1 MTTSRQGH
9 LLAALLSVALVC
21 GCASTQETRFYTLL
35 APAPAIAEAAP
46 AAAFA
51 IEVLPV
57 SVPEQVDVPQLV
69 LRRSDGELS
78 LVESRQWVA
87 PLGRELRAAL
97 ADRLT
102 QVLGARDVH
111 RLAAVSGVQVWR
123 VKVDVARFDSVLG
136 RYVLLDAGWSIG
148 GNGNGNGNGARLT
161 CATQVREDV
170 GSSYEALV
178 AGHQRALAGVAD
190 RIAGAIRQLAAGGT
204 AACPG

>member
-9 LLAALLSVALVC
+9 LLAVLLFVALAG
-21 GCASTQETRFYTLL
+21 GCASTPETRFYTLL
-35 APAPAIAEAAP
+35 APAPATSEPVP

-102 QVLGARDVH
+102 RGLGARDVY
-111 RLAAVSGVQVWR
+111 RLAVVPGVQVWR
-123 VKVDVARFDSVLG
+123 VKVDVARFDSELG

-148 GNGNGNGNGARLT
+148 GNGTGARLT
-161 CATQVREDV
+161 CATQVREAV
-170 GSSYEALV
+170 GNDYEALV
-178 AGHQRALAGVAD
+178 AGHQRALARIAD
-190 RIAGAIRQLAAGGT
+190 RIAIVIRQLAAGGS
-204 AACPG
+204 AACPD

>member
-1 MTTSRQGH
+1 MTTSRQRH
-9 LLAALLSVALVC
+9 LLAALMAVALLG
-21 GCASTQETRFYTLL
+21 GCASTPETRFYTLL
-35 APAPAIAEAAP
+35 APAPAASEPVP

-51 IEVLPV
+51 IEMLPV

-87 PLGRELRAAL
+87 PLGRELGAAL

-102 QVLGARDVH
+102 RVLGARDVY
-111 RLAAVSGVQVWR
+111 RLAVVPGVQVWR
-123 VKVDVARFDSVLG
+123 VKVDVARFDSELG

-148 GNGNGNGNGARLT
+148 GNGTGARLT

-178 AGHQRALAGVAD
+178 AGHQRALARIAD
-190 RIAGAIRQLAAGGT
+190 RIAIAIRQLAAGGS
-204 AACPG
+204 AACPA

>member
-9 LLAALLSVALVC
+9 RLAALLSIALVS
-21 GCASTQETRFYTLL
+21 GCASTPETRFYTLL
-35 APAPAIAEAAP
+35 APAPTPSEP
-46 AAAFA
+46 VPDAAFA
-51 IEVLPV
+51 IEVLPA

-102 QVLGARDVH
+102 RVLGARDVY
-111 RLAAVSGVQVWR
+111 RLAVVPGVQVWR
-123 VKVDVARFDSVLG
+123 VKVDVARFDSELG

-148 GNGNGNGNGARLT
+148 GDGTGARLT
-161 CATQVREDV
+161 CATQVREDA
-170 GSSYEALV
+170 GGSYEALV
-178 AGHQRALAGVAD
+178 AGHQRALARVAD
-190 RIAGAIRQLAAGGT
+190 RIAGAIRQLAAGGKPV
-204 AACPG
+204 CPG

>member
-1 MTTSRQGH
+1 MTTLRHGH
-9 LLAALLSVALVC
+9 LLAALLLVALVG
-21 GCASTQETRFYTLL
+21 GCASTPETRFYTLL
-35 APAPAIAEAAP
+35 GPAPATAEPVP

-87 PLGRELRAAL
+87 PLGRELRAAF

-102 QVLGARDVH
+102 RVLGARDVY
-111 RLAAVSGVQVWR
+111 RLAVVPGVQVWR
-123 VKVDVARFDSVLG
+123 VKVDVARFDSELG

-148 GNGNGNGNGARLT
+148 DDGNGARLT
-161 CATQVREDV
+161 CATQVREAV

-190 RIAGAIRQLAAGGT
+190 HIAGAIRQLAAGGA